1 MLIMRFI
8 KKYIIRRRKEMNNM
22 SEKVT
27 KSNDTI
33 KADIMISKDSSKQKN
48 NMSGM
53 KRKPQIKS
61 GKSPLSIAK
70 DSWVKFLKNIN
81 YIV

>member
-33 KADIMISKDSSKQKN
+33 KADIMISKDSSKQKIIC
-48 NMSGM
+48 
-53 KRKPQIKS
+53 Q
-61 GKSPLSIAK
+61 
-70 DSWVKFLKNIN
+70 V
-81 YIV
+81 

>member
-27 KSNDTI
+27 KSNDTVKTDNITSHASPNI
-33 KADIMISKDSSKQKN
+33 K
-48 NMSGM
+48 
-53 KRKPQIKS
+53 
-61 GKSPLSIAK
+61 
-70 DSWVKFLKNIN
+70 
-81 YIV
+81 